1 MSRWRLLQAT
11 SYCLLILS
19 FIASSSQGSSTDQVH
34 GEIDRRLALLKEV
47 ALKSA
52 DGSATRDCSHR
63 NFIFMHER
71 PYGKKTA
78 LYILIVDLYSST
90 ISAP

>member
-11 SYCLLILS
+11 SYCLIILS
-19 FIASSSQGSSTDQVH
+19 FIASSSLGSSTDEVH

-47 ALKSA
+47 ALRSA
-52 DGSATRDCSHR
+52 DGSATRDCSNR

-71 PYGKKTA
+71 PYGKMMA

-90 ISAP
+90 ISSP

>member
-1 MSRWRLLQAT
+1 MFTSRFLQAT

-19 FIASSSQGSSTDQVH
+19 FIASSSQGSSTDPVH

-71 PYGKKTA
+71 PYGKIMA
-78 LYILIVDLYSST
+78 LSILIVDLYSSN